1 MAQVEH
7 DLQRELQEAGRY
19 LRENELAWGNAGNLS
34 ARLDA
39 DYLLVTASGTRLGA
53 LSDGD
58 FVVCPVDAQTEFHPP
73 RKPSKEMPMHRAVYA
88 ARPEINAVLHAA
100 PFYSTLIACADDIEI
115 PGNLF
120 VENMYYQQRV
130 ARVPY
135 FHPGSQALGDAV
147 AAQAANANVLLL
159 ENHGVLVYDTSIAEA
174 LMGLYVLE
182 LTCRMWLTARAAQL
196 PLKPLPPQTVRDFL
210 DHSGYRPPRRWPE
223 A

>member
-1 MAQVEH
+1 MATVEH

-19 LRENELAWGNAGNLS
+19 LRDNALAWGNAGNLS

-39 DYLLVTASGTRLGA
+39 DHLLVTASGTRLGE
-53 LSDGD
+53 LGEGD
-58 FVVCPVDAQTEFHPP
+58 FVVCPVDAQTAFHPP

-100 PFYSTLIACADDIEI
+100 PFYSTLVACADDGEI

-147 AAQAANANVLLL
+147 AAQAAKANVLLL

-174 LMGLYVLE
+174 LMGLHVLE
-182 LTCRMWLTARAAQL
+182 LTCHMWLTARAAHL
-196 PLKPLPPQTVRDFL
+196 PLKPLPPETVRDFL
-210 DHSGYRPPRRWPE
+210 DRSGYRPARHWPE